1 MEKRKWEHLFI
12 SPSYRPPL
20 LDDLYD
26 EEGDP
31 NTGRTRGQTYSSNE
45 LFENCKAHMGLS
57 WFYEIPEKNPF
68 VGEHVH
74 DVDELIF
81 FMPAYTK
88 KGDDVNAKW
97 GEAIIYMDG
106 EPYTVTDNTC
116 IYCPAGLKHGPIYY
130 NRIDMPHCFLTVL
143 LTDKYTRTENG
154 KIVDFINGQ
163 YVAVGDST
171 EDAPVDSTGDAPVDS
186 TGDAPEKKGR

>member
-1 MEKRKWEHLFI
+1 MYSEVNSIFIVFITEKSKNYSLILTIFNYFYFTHCFLLYMYSILKTVLRRLYRIQQKQFYNKTLKEITAMKKKKWEHLFI

-26 EEGDP
+26 EEGDL

-45 LFENCKAHMGLS
+45 LFESCKAHMGLS

-88 KGDDVNAKW
+88 KGDDTNVKW
-97 GEAIIYMDG
+97 
-106 EPYTVTDNTC
+106 
-116 IYCPAGLKHGPIYY
+116 
-130 NRIDMPHCFLTVL
+130 
-143 LTDKYTRTENG
+143 
-154 KIVDFINGQ
+154 
-163 YVAVGDST
+163 
-171 EDAPVDSTGDAPVDS
+171 
-186 TGDAPEKKGR
+186 